1 MMKPKTCNLNFAIMQ
16 NVITLFLSLIVVLLS
31 TVEPLNADIYFY
43 TDKNGVRHFTNV
55 PTSSDYRPYIR
66 EPRRRRPT
74 AWRVFNNKK
83 YDNIITMASQN
94 HGVSFPLIKAIIRA
108 ESGFNHRAVSKK
120 GALGLMQL
128 MPENVRLLRI
138 KDPFDPWENIMGG
151 TQFFKKQLH
160 HYNGKVKL
168 ALAAYNAGP
177 NAVDH
182 YKGIPPYAETRNYVK
197 KVIRFYKAYKK

>member
-1 MMKPKTCNLNFAIMQ
+1 MQ
-16 NVITLFLSLIVVLLS
+16 KVIVLFLSFIVLILI
-31 TVEPLNADIYFY
+31 TIEPLNADIYFY

-55 PTSSDYRPYIR
+55 PTSSDYRPYIG
-66 EPRRRRPT
+66 EPLRKRST
-74 AWRVFNNKK
+74 TWRVYNNKK
-83 YDNIITMASQN
+83 YDKIITMASQN
-94 HGVSFPLIKAIIRA
+94 HGVSFPLIKAIIQV

-160 HYNGKVKL
+160 HYNGEVKL

-182 YKGIPPYAETRNYVK
+182 YKGIPPYTETRNYVK

>member
-1 MMKPKTCNLNFAIMQ
+1 MKNIIVLFFA
-16 NVITLFLSLIVVLLS
+16 FIVVVVS
-31 TVEPLNADIYFY
+31 IVEPLHADIYFY
-43 TDKNGVRHFTNV
+43 TDKNGVRHFTNA
-55 PTSSDYRPYIR
+55 PTSANYRPYIR
-66 EPRRRRPT
+66 EARRRRAT
-74 AWRVFNNKK
+74 AWRLYNTKK

-94 HGVSFPLIKAIIRA
+94 YGVSFPLIKAIIRA
-108 ESGFNHRAVSKK
+108 ESGFNPRAVSKK

-128 MPENVRLLRI
+128 MPANVRLLRI

-160 HYNGKVKL
+160 HYNGEVKL

-182 YKGIPPYAETRNYVK
+182 YKGIPPYTETRNYVK
-197 KVIRFYKAYKK
+197 KVIYFYRAFKK

>member
-1 MMKPKTCNLNFAIMQ
+1 MQ
-16 NVITLFLSLIVVLLS
+16 KVIVPFLSFIVAMLS
-31 TVEPLNADIYFY
+31 IVEPLHADIYFY

-55 PTSSDYRPYIR
+55 PTSSNYKPYIGESR
-66 EPRRRRPT
+66 SKRRPT
-74 AWRVFNNKK
+74 AWRVYNNKK

-94 HGVSFPLIKAIIRA
+94 YGVSFPLIKAIIRA

-138 KDPFDPWENIMGG
+138 SDPFDPWENIMGG

-182 YKGIPPYAETRNYVK
+182 YKGIPPYAETQNYVK
-197 KVIRFYKAYKK
+197 KVIHFYRAYKK

>member
-1 MMKPKTCNLNFAIMQ
+1 MQKAITPLIFFIAMM
-16 NVITLFLSLIVVLLS
+16 LSV
-31 TVEPLNADIYFY
+31 VEPLQADIYFY
-43 TDKNGVRHFTNV
+43 TDKNGVRHFTNA
-55 PTSSDYRPYIR
+55 PTTSNYRPYLR
-66 EPRRRRPT
+66 EPRRRRAT
-74 AWRVFNNKK
+74 AWRVFDNKK
-83 YDNIITMASQN
+83 YDNIITIASQN
-94 HGVSFPLIKAIIRA
+94 YGISFPLIKAIIRA
-108 ESGFNHRAVSKK
+108 ESGFNPRAVSKK

-151 TQFFKKQLH
+151 TQFFKKQLY

-197 KVIRFYKAYKK
+197 KVIYFYRAYKK

>member
-1 MMKPKTCNLNFAIMQ
+1 MQKIIALLFAFIALWLG
-16 NVITLFLSLIVVLLS
+16 I
-31 TVEPLNADIYFY
+31 VEPLHADIYFY

-55 PTSSDYRPYIR
+55 PTSSKYRPYVR
-66 EPRRRRPT
+66 EPHRRRPT
-74 AWRVFNNKK
+74 AWRAYNNKK

-94 HGVSFPLIKAIIRA
+94 YGVSFPLIKAIIRA
-108 ESGFNHRAVSKK
+108 ESGFNSRAVSKK

-138 KDPFDPWENIMGG
+138 SDPFDPWENIMGG
-151 TQFFKKQLH
+151 TQFFKKQLR

-197 KVIRFYKAYKK
+197 KVIYFYRAYKK

>member
-1 MMKPKTCNLNFAIMQ
+1 MHNI
-16 NVITLFLSLIVVLLS
+16 ITLFFSFIVALLI
-31 TVEPLNADIYFY
+31 TVEPLQADIYFY
-43 TDKNGVRHFTNV
+43 TDKNGVRHFTNA
-55 PTSSDYRPYIR
+55 PTSSKYKPYAR

-74 AWRVFNNKK
+74 TWRAYNNKK

-94 HGVSFPLIKAIIRA
+94 SGVSFPLIKAIIRA
-108 ESGFNHRAVSKK
+108 ESGFNPRAVSKK

-138 KDPFDPWENIMGG
+138 RDPFDPWENIMGG
-151 TQFFKKQLH
+151 TQFFKKQLR
-160 HYNGKVKL
+160 HYNGEVKL

-182 YKGIPPYAETRNYVK
+182 YKGIPPYKETQNYVK
-197 KVIRFYKAYKK
+197 KVIHFYKAYKK